1 MPRRVPPSAEPARSG
16 ATRRVEALGAGFT
29 RIRLLN
35 LREIRTHRLRLFTSL
50 AVVIVSSALLVAVL
64 GTYGSTSE
72 SVREFNNAVS
82 GTADIEVAGITD
94 TGVDQALAGQIRR
107 DVDDAKAVVPM
118 VRGSVVVDG
127 SSVPLL
133 GSDQRVTALSGSLR
147 GAVQQ
152 ERSGT
157 VDLDRLRNGVLV
169 GPGLGLERGQELTID
184 GVDVEVLEVVDN
196 DQAAALNNGRF
207 VFAYVDLAQRLLGLD
222 GRLDSILIVTDPG
235 ADVSAVRSQ
244 VESIVAGRAVVV
256 DPDFRAKQAEVASSV
271 TRDATLLVSLVSLVI
286 AAFLVFNTMNMAVA
300 SRRKSLAMIRALGAR
315 RSHLVGDMLG
325 EAALMGLVGG
335 VVGVPLGILAGR
347 AVISSLPDP
356 PADSVGTVINYHLPG
371 YAPMV
376 AVAACVVACVA
387 ATTLAAR
394 SVFAVSPVE
403 AMAPVEVSD
412 AAPRRG
418 PAVVIAAILGVAG
431 LIASWVIVATVPGR
445 PAILAGVFYLVGA
458 LLVCFALSKPL
469 SWLVVRVARWFGG
482 PGRLASVNTERA
494 PRRAWATLMTV
505 AVAIAVGMGTSGA
518 LDNLVS
524 SMSKS
529 LDGLGD
535 PDFYVSSTSAASLP
549 LGPLL
554 PPAVAE
560 RVATIPGVT
569 EVVGGQWAAVN
580 IGESKAN
587 VQGLE
592 PDSRAPFMR
601 KASPEAVAQVLAGD
615 GILLSNVLARVL
627 GVGTGDTVEL
637 ATPSGPRQTVVRDT
651 VDYVSLDSGVAAMSQ
666 QLLGDWFGRDGDT
679 YLQVITA
686 PDADPDE
693 IRRQLESAVGD
704 ATTTGNKPIRVYSGA
719 EALAA
724 TQATVE
730 QAGAFTVAI
739 QWIVAGAAAIA
750 LLNTLLLSV
759 IERRREL
766 GVLRAMGASRKFVSR
781 MVLAEAGAV
790 ALIGSAVGVVLGA
803 TMHLLSNQILTI
815 TTSLTVIY
823 SPRPSAL
830 LFVAIAVALCL
841 VGAFVPAVRAA
852 RMNISESIQN
862 E

>member
-1 MPRRVPPSAEPARSG
+1 MAGRGSRAA
-16 ATRRVEALGAGFT
+16 ALAAGLT

-35 LREIRTHRLRLFTSL
+35 LREIRTHRLRLLTSL
-50 AVVIVSSALLVAVL
+50 AVVVVSSALLIAVL
-64 GTYGSTSE
+64 GTYGSASE
-72 SVREFNNAVS
+72 SVRDFNNAVS
-82 GTADIEVAGITD
+82 GVADIEVAGITD
-94 TGVDQALAGQIRR
+94 TGVDESLAGEIRR
-107 DVDDAKAVVPM
+107 DVDAAAAVVPM
-118 VRGSVVVDG
+118 IRGSVVVDG
-127 SSVPLL
+127 SAVPLL
-133 GSDQRVTALSGSLR
+133 GSDQRVTQLSGSLR
-147 GAVQQ
+147 GALQQ
-152 ERSGT
+152 GQAGTGPGT
-157 VDLDRLRNGVLV
+157 VDLDRLRTGVFV
-169 GPGLGLERGQELTID
+169 GPGLGLDRGDRLTVNGIE
-184 GVDVEVLEVVDN
+184 VEVLEVVDN
-196 DQAAALNNGRF
+196 EQAAGLNNGRF
-207 VFAYVDLAQRLLGLD
+207 LFAYVDLAQRLVGLE
-222 GRLDSILIVTDPG
+222 GRLDSILIVTEPD

-244 VESIVAGRAVVV
+244 VQGIVDGRAVVV

-300 SRRKSLAMIRALGAR
+300 SRRRSLAMIRALGAK

-325 EAALMGLVGG
+325 EAALMGFVGG
-335 VVGVPLGILAGR
+335 VLGIPLGILAGR
-347 AVISSLPDP
+347 AVISSLPEP

-371 YAPMV
+371 YAPAA
-376 AVAACVVACVA
+376 AVIACVVACVA

-394 SVFAVSPVE
+394 AVFAVSPVE

-412 AAPRRG
+412 SAARRG
-418 PAVVIAAILGVAG
+418 PAVVIAAVLGVAG
-431 LIASWVIVATVPGR
+431 LIASWVVVATVPGR
-445 PAILAGVFYLVGA
+445 PAIVAGVFYLVGA
-458 LLVCFALSKPL
+458 LLLCFALSKPL
-469 SWLVVRVARWFGG
+469 AWAVVRVARWFGG
-482 PGRLASVNTERA
+482 PGQLASVNTERA

-549 LGPLL
+549 LGPIL
-554 PPAVAE
+554 PPSVAE
-560 RVATIPGVT
+560 RVAAVPGVT

-592 PDSRAPFMR
+592 PGSRAPFMR
-601 KASPEAVAQVLAGD
+601 KASPEAVASVLAGD
-615 GILLSNVLARVL
+615 GILMSSVLARAL

-637 ATPSGPRQTVVRDT
+637 ATPNGPRQTVVRDT

-666 QLLGDWFGRDGDT
+666 ELLGEWFDRDGDT
-679 YLQVITA
+679 YLQVIIS
-686 PDADPDE
+686 PDADPE
-693 IRRQLESAVGD
+693 QVRRDLEALVDGVP
-704 ATTTGNKPIRVYSGA
+704 TTGNKPISVYSGA

-730 QAGAFTVAI
+730 QAGAFAVAI

-759 IERRREL
+759 LERRREL
-766 GVLRAMGASRKFVSR
+766 GVLRAMGASRRFVSR
-781 MVLAEAGAV
+781 TVLAEAGAV
-790 ALIGSAVGVVLGA
+790 ALVGSVLGVVLGA
-803 TMHLLSNQILTI
+803 AMHLLSNQILTI
-815 TTSLTVIY
+815 TTSLTVLY

-830 LFVAIAVALCL
+830 LFVTIAVALCL
-841 VGAFVPAVRAA
+841 IGAFVPAVRAG